1 MLNVAKQKYPKLKV
15 RLGEFLKIP
24 FNDKSF
30 DVIVST
36 YAFHHLNNE
45 QKSMAIKEMIR
56 VLKDGGKI
64 VVGDLMFKDETDKQK
79 VMKKLSTK
87 QIEEINQEYYS
98 NIDFLINELKKLNRK
113 LEYTKI
119 DDINYIIEILM

>member
-1 MLNVAKQKYPKLKV
+1 MVL
-15 RLGEFLKIP
+15 RL
-24 FNDKSF
+24 
-30 DVIVST
+30 
-36 YAFHHLNNE
+36 ANE
-45 QKSMAIKEMIR
+45 EKSMAIKEMIR

-98 NIDFLINELKKLNRK
+98 NIDFLINEFKN
-113 LEYTKI
+113 
-119 DDINYIIEILM
+119 